1 MADLPEIEEIEDN
14 IRAGEDYEHPEPD
27 TPEGGCSN
35 LGEIPEDVE
44 GLEDSEDQDDE

>member
-1 MADLPEIEEIEDN
+1 MADLPTHEEIEAN

-35 LGEIPEDVE
+35 LGEMPDDVAH
-44 GLEDSEDQDDE
+44 LEDSEDEDDE